1 LYVLAYIKR
10 AYHEMIIT
18 LMADRYGYQNAI
30 KEVREEWLEDLL
42 LFLGLDIEK
51 MQQSQPEFI
60 KYLFENKVEIIDF
73 PSLGAIRVIN
83 EGEVVG
89 EWAGPE
95 MKLKQDKGG
104 LYYEITIE
112 CWSIKEE
119 DINLSG

>member
-1 LYVLAYIKR
+1 
-10 AYHEMIIT
+10 MMIT

-30 KEVREEWLEDLL
+30 KEVREEWLEELL

-51 MQQSQPEFI
+51 KEASGSEFV
-60 KYLFENKVEIIDF
+60 KYLFENKVEIIEF
-73 PSLGAIRVIN
+73 PSLGAIRVTY

-95 MKLKQDKGG
+95 MRLKKDKGG

>member
-1 LYVLAYIKR
+1 
-10 AYHEMIIT
+10 MIIT

-30 KEVREEWLEDLL
+30 KEVREEWLEGLL

-51 MQQSQPEFI
+51 SQESHPEFV
-60 KYLFENKVEIIDF
+60 KYLVSNKVEIIEF
-73 PSLGAIRVIN
+73 PSLGAIRVIY
-83 EGEVVG
+83 EGDVVG

-95 MKLKQDKGG
+95 LALKRDDKGG

-119 DINLSG
+119 DINLSS

>member
-1 LYVLAYIKR
+1 
-10 AYHEMIIT
+10 MIIT

-30 KEVREEWLEDLL
+30 KEVREEWLEELL
-42 LFLGLDIEK
+42 AFLGIDIEK
-51 MQQSQPEFI
+51 QQESGPEFV
-60 KYLFENKVEIIDF
+60 KYLFENKVEIIEF
-73 PSLGAIRVIN
+73 PSLGALRVSY

-95 MKLKQDKGG
+95 MKLKQDKEKGG

-119 DINLSG
+119 DISLSS